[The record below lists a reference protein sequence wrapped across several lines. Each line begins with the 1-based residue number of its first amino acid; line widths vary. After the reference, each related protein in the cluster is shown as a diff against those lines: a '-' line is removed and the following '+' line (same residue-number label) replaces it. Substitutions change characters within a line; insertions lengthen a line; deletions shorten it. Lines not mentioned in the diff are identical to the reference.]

1 MEKGF
6 STAGSLYEPP
16 VENGFP
22 LKMTRATGGQA
33 FIYHWHD
40 AAELLLGLSGET
52 TAGIADWPY
61 RLGKGDILLIPP
73 GESHCLFPSGAED
86 TRLVLM
92 FEPKFF
98 LGDGAYAGSREKLSS
113 IPLHSDDWGEET
125 KRQVR
130 DLLYRLEQAFQP
142 KAPGWQAETGGII
155 LLLAAL
161 FTRLPP
167 RETTG
172 SHPRQDDTLRK
183 VLGYLSDHY
192 LEPVTLE
199 SCAHA
204 LGFTPAYLS
213 SFFKAKS
220 GATFHRYLQNLRLKK
235 AEWMLGSTDWP
246 VAQVAEESGFASL
259 KTFFRVFKE
268 QYRMTPLQYRKEKNG

>member
-52 TAGIADWPY
+52 TAGIADRPY

-142 KAPGWQAETGGII
+142 KAPGWQAETGV
-155 LLLAAL
+155 LSYCWRP
-161 FTRLPP
+161 FLP
-167 RETTG
+167 
-172 SHPRQDDTLRK
+172 
-183 VLGYLSDHY
+183 
-192 LEPVTLE
+192 
-199 SCAHA
+199 
-204 LGFTPAYLS
+204 
-213 SFFKAKS
+213 
-220 GATFHRYLQNLRLKK
+220 
-235 AEWMLGSTDWP
+235 
-246 VAQVAEESGFASL
+246 ASL
-259 KTFFRVFKE
+259 PERPPAAIPGRTIPCGRCWGI
-268 QYRMTPLQYRKEKNG
+268 YRTTTWNR